1 MNIRTLTAACA
12 LTVLP
17 LASAHAGQIE
27 NWSQFTLT
35 INSLDELEC
44 IAAFHE
50 SNDAYAACRA
60 EAHKLQ
66 YRAHVAEKFCSSV
79 TEWDAAIRQLSGN
92 VEKPTTNKLEP
103 VFDELERL
111 PDGRIKYSIT
121 KYGNKTMM
129 MSAGV
134 MSNRYGPVGF
144 QSGTMDE
151 PTVKERT
158 DCDEA
163 LWISTR
169 LARETTVLRGITASR
184 K

>member
-17 LASAHAGQIE
+17 LASANAGQIE

-66 YRAHVAEKFCSSV
+66 YKTHAEEKSCGDV
-79 TEWDAAIRQLSGN
+79 TKWDAAVRQLGGN

-103 VFDELERL
+103 VFDKLERL
-111 PDGRIKYSIT
+111 PDGRITYRIT
-121 KYGNKTMM
+121 TYGNKTMM
-129 MSAGV
+129 ISAGV
-134 MSNRYGPVGF
+134 MSSNFGAVGSQF
-144 QSGTMDE
+144 GTIVE

-169 LARETTVLRGITASR
+169 LARETSVLRGITASR